1 MATRTI
7 RLRASKVSG
16 HFVPQDMDIKAERIG
31 FTDRWHWAAAGSSQW
46 WGSFETEEAAFAGAA
61 AHLGGELLS

>member
-1 MATRTI
+1 
-7 RLRASKVSG
+7 
-16 HFVPQDMDIKAERIG
+16 MDIKAERIG